1 MYSSKEMTAQVQ
13 MNSNKKTFIL
23 FTKYLNKL
31 ALHDQ
36 IFITQPNTTNFYPH
50 NYRIVTN
57 NELWVI
63 NFYPK

>member
-23 FTKYLNKL
+23 FTIYLNKI

-36 IFITQPNTTNFYPH
+36 IFIAQPNTTNFCPH
-50 NYRIVTN
+50 NSRIVTN
-57 NELWVI
+57 HELWVI
-63 NFYPK
+63 